1 MDQPVL
7 EREREDEEESLAAA
21 TALRKAL
28 LGKIQYALRSFYGVF
43 GTRMKWVEEGKMSKI
58 ALHFQRPKDIGNP
71 NLANKK
77 MGAIFM
83 ANQNL

>member
-1 MDQPVL
+1 MDQPAL

-43 GTRMKWVEEGKMSKI
+43 GTRIKRVEEGKMSKKSI
-58 ALHFQRPKDIGNP
+58 AFPEAPRYWKSKFG
-71 NLANKK
+71 
-77 MGAIFM
+77 
-83 ANQNL
+83 